1 MEVNFSINFDLG
13 KNKENKKNNSCCACS
28 SENTLE
34 KWLDTAQKIIRTVKV
49 K

>member
-1 MEVNFSINFDLG
+1 MEVNFSINLDLG
-13 KNKENKKNNSCCACS
+13 KNKENKKNNCCTCS

-34 KWLDTAQKIIRTVKV
+34 KWLDTAQKIIKTVKV